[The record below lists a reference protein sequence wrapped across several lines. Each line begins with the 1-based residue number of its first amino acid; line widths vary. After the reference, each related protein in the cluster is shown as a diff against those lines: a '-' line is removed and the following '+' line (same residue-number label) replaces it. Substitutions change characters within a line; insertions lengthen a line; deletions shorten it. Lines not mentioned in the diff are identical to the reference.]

1 MYNEPVFIAVFFLFR
16 MSYDDFKKYFT
27 KVEICMLSPDSAQDS
42 GKKSWAMEI
51 NLGSWQNHVSAG
63 GCRNFIDSFA
73 LNPQYRSVLIAVHQ
87 DVTCKP
93 ESFNSELVIAKFR
106 R

>member
-1 MYNEPVFIAVFFLFR
+1 MIILILSDIASDYVFWLSR

-51 NLGSWQNHVSAG
+51 NLGSWQKHVSAG

-73 LNPQYRSVLIAVHQ
+73 LNPQYRSVLITVHQ
-87 DVTCKP
+87 DVAFKSG
-93 ESFNSELVIAKFR
+93 SFSSEMV
-106 R
+106 